1 MKISMK
7 KINTLELCTCLLTVL
22 SSSFLGIEIYN
33 VIKYSSISSPFTIIF
48 SLLICLL
55 ITKVFITIFNYE
67 PKFNIKEKLN
77 LLFNKKL
84 SLILISISSLC
95 LLIIAI
101 ILNYDLNNFIIS
113 QFLSETP
120 IYIIAIILFLL
131 YFYINKEG
139 FETIIKVS
147 SIIFFINVI
156 LFLIVPLSN
165 INGFDISNLKPIS
178 LNFNPILKGSIY
190 IISFFTNFIFLF
202 LLIPKNRV
210 YNKKLNLSI
219 YITIILSFIYRLII
233 IIITISTLTIYLA
246 KLYQY
251 PAYMVLKNISIFN
264 TFDRIENFIYIE
276 WLFQVFISISLIINF
291 ISKNLKIKH
300 YYINSII
307 FIFTIIFK
315 NNTFFYN
322 ISIIIPFIS
331 LIQLSILLLTYFKIK
346 RKISLST

>member
-7 KINTLELCTCLLTVL
+7 NINTLELCTCLITVL

-33 VIKYSSISSPFTIIF
+33 IIKYSNISSPISIIF
-48 SLLICLL
+48 SLLICLI
-55 ITKVFITIFNYE
+55 ITKIFITIFNYE
-67 PKFNIKEKLN
+67 PKYNIKEKLN

-84 SLILISISSLC
+84 SFILISISSVA

-120 IYIIAIILFLL
+120 IYIIALILFFL
-131 YFYINKEG
+131 YYYINKEG
-139 FETIIKVS
+139 YETIIKVS
-147 SIIFFINVI
+147 SIICFINII

-165 INGFDISNLKPIS
+165 INGFDITNLKPLSFNI
-178 LNFNPILKGSIY
+178 NPILKGSIY

-210 YNKKLNLSI
+210 YDKNLNKSI
-219 YITIILSFIYRLII
+219 YITVILSFIYRLII
-233 IIITISTLTIYLA
+233 IIITISTLSIYLA

-251 PAYMVLKNISIFN
+251 PSCMVLKNISIFN

-276 WLFQVFISISLIINF
+276 WIFQIFISISLIINF
-291 ISKNLKIKH
+291 ISNTLKIKH

-307 FIFTIIFK
+307 LIFTIIFK

-331 LIQLSILLLTYFKIK
+331 LIQLLILLLSYFKIK
-346 RKISLST
+346 RKNSLSI